1 MKRIAIVG
9 TGIAG
14 MSCASELHG
23 NYQLTV
29 FEKND
34 YVGGHTNTVTVDEGG
49 RSLPI
54 DTGFMVYNEATYPNL
69 TRLFSKL
76 RVETKPTS
84 MSFSVQH
91 EPTGLEF
98 SGTGF
103 CGLFAQSKNIL
114 NREHWRFLIEI
125 SRFNKSCG
133 EVLTSRDLGK
143 MTVSEYC
150 ELRGYS
156 NSFRDRYLVP
166 MSAAVW
172 SSPPGEML
180 QFPIQTLVRFF
191 TNHRFLSLN
200 DQLSWRTVVGGS
212 KVYRDAL
219 VAPFAQS
226 IQTGNPARA
235 VETAGSG
242 VVVTD
247 SKGVRHNFDAAVIAS
262 HADEALE
269 LLASPTD
276 LQRQLLSAWKYQ
288 RNIATLHSDESVMPK
303 ARRAWASWNYRVDRL
318 GPSTVYWMNS
328 LQGVSDKKN
337 YFVSINDP
345 GNLDRSKIFQEIE
358 YHHPLYTNEAVGT
371 QLLLPDLNEE
381 GRLFFCGSYFRY
393 GFHEDALSAG
403 LSAATALKR
412 RILP

>member
-1 MKRIAIVG
+1 
-9 TGIAG
+9 
-14 MSCASELHG
+14 
-23 NYQLTV
+23 
-29 FEKND
+29 
-34 YVGGHTNTVTVDEGG
+34 
-49 RSLPI
+49 
-54 DTGFMVYNEATYPNL
+54 
-69 TRLFSKL
+69 
-76 RVETKPTS
+76 

-91 EPTGLEF
+91 EPTALEF

-103 CGLFAQSKNIL
+103 GGLFAQPKNIFRL
-114 NREHWRFLIEI
+114 GHWRFLLEI
-125 SRFNKSCG
+125 SRFNKSCN
-133 EVLTSRDLGK
+133 EVLGSDDLGQ
-143 MTVSEYC
+143 MTVREYC

-191 TNHRFLSLN
+191 TNHRFLSLHG
-200 DQLSWRTVVGGS
+200 QLAWRTVVGGS

-226 IQTGNPARA
+226 IQTRNPALRVDA
-235 VETAGSG
+235 AGAG

-247 SKGVRHNFDAAVIAS
+247 SHGVRQCFDAAVIAS
-262 HADEALE
+262 HADEALK
-269 LLASPTD
+269 LLTSPTD
-276 LQRQLLSAWKYQ
+276 LQRQLLSHWKYQ
-288 RNIATLHSDESVMPK
+288 KNIATLHCDESVMPK

-345 GNLDRSKIFQEIE
+345 GNIDQSKIYQEIE
-358 YHHPLYTNEAVGT
+358 YHHPLYTNEAVAT
-371 QLLLPDLNEE
+371 QHLLPNLNEE
-381 GRLFFCGSYFRY
+381 GKIFFCGSYFKY

-403 LSAATALKR
+403 LGAAAVLKR
-412 RILP
+412 RIAP